1 MVYEAYC
8 WLHQIAKKILRNTK
22 ATQFQMV
29 NLDSDIEVNNPKE
42 TWFND
47 IQLPKGD
54 CMLMKSQAF
63 PIENIIANGAFPM
76 LNESF
81 QKKKNKHNKGISI
94 DHAEEKWI
102 GFIERAQIPQ
112 GYRNASL
119 CYAGYILECEE
130 WCLPSWT
137 WTNAA
142 VIRLMSWHDMAKAK
156 QMADVLLHLQCES
169 GGWVVRNDYSANGM
183 IPMLAPNDS
192 AYLANNGLL
201 SVYRITQETQ
211 YLEAAEKCAAWI
223 ISTAREDGLVWV
235 GMNAQT
241 GQWIQKNNI
250 VDIGFTA
257 GLFAEL
263 YTITGKEYYK
273 AYLEKFIDTYIN
285 LFQKEDG
292 SFATGLNEKDE
303 QIGGAF
309 GRGQAWAL
317 EGLIPAY
324 EVLREDKIKAAIDG
338 IIDNLLK
345 KQKRSGGW
353 AYNLDRPLL
362 GLDCKAA
369 SVIGMSLVKWYP
381 YSANQLRMKDA
392 IQKALNWCLTNTVN
406 DESNACGGIFSYCME
421 GAIVHHLYTST
432 AFVYSNVYA
441 VEMLNTVRKW
451 R

>member
-1 MVYEAYC
+1 MIYEAYG
-8 WLHQIAKKILRNTK
+8 WLHLTAKTILRKNK
-22 ATQFQMV
+22 EAQFKMV
-29 NLDSDIEVNNPKE
+29 NLESDIEVQNSEK

-54 CMLMKSQAF
+54 CMLMKSQAY

-76 LNESF
+76 LHESF
-81 QKKKNKHNKGISI
+81 QKKHNKHKKGISI
-94 DHAEEKWI
+94 DQAEEKWV
-102 GFIERAQIPQ
+102 GFIERAQIPR
-112 GYRNASL
+112 GYRNAGL

-142 VIRLMSWHDMAKAK
+142 VIRLMSRHDMAKAK
-156 QMADVLLHLQCES
+156 QMADVLLLLQCES

-201 SVYRITQETQ
+201 SVYRITQEAQ

-223 ISTAREDGLVWV
+223 ISTARPDGLVWV

-263 YTITGKEYYK
+263 YTITSKECYK
-273 AYLEKFIDTYIN
+273 AYLEKFIDTYIK

-324 EVLREDKIKAAIDG
+324 EVLGEDKIKAAIEG

-362 GLDCKAA
+362 GLDCKAT
-369 SVIGMSLVKWYP
+369 SVIGMSLAKWYP
-381 YSANQLRMKDA
+381 YSADQQRMKNA
-392 IQKALNWCLTNTVN
+392 ILKALNWCLTNTVN
-406 DESNACGGIFSYCME
+406 DESNACGGIFAYCME

-432 AFVYSNVYA
+432 AFVYSNAYA
-441 VEMLNTVRKW
+441 VEMLNAVRKW